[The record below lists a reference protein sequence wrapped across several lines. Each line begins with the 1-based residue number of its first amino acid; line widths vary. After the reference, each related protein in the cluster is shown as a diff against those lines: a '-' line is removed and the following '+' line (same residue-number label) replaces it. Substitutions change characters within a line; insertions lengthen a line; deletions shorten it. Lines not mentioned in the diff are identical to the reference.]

1 MKPTNFTVHFESRMP
16 LLHINHLNLSLIYEQ
31 ALTSKRY
38 LKNLANSQ
46 SWSRIS
52 HVVRNCTS
60 HLVSCQNTTMSSWF
74 GPLSNVHFRLRL
86 LTKSIKND
94 NCIKFYLA
102 KLFRFSIYNQDFF
115 GCWFSFL
122 SLNLHFFILSNQKL
136 AIIWKLNY
144 IPFTM
149 KLSGPLNYMITGVR
163 YDNRKRKIRKI
174 DSSIHPN
181 SSFLSSRVVAFT
193 VVVSRVT
200 RTLKRRI
207 YRQFLFTCVIKSLL
221 IHIWTNKEIAFP
233 VFVKSMP

>member
-1 MKPTNFTVHFESRMP
+1 MS

-122 SLNLHFFILSNQKL
+122 SLNLHCFYLEQPKASDNLKAKL
-136 AIIWKLNY
+136 H
-144 IPFTM
+144 
-149 KLSGPLNYMITGVR
+149 
-163 YDNRKRKIRKI
+163 
-174 DSSIHPN
+174 SIYYEIE
-181 SSFLSSRVVAFT
+181 
-193 VVVSRVT
+193 
-200 RTLKRRI
+200 RTLKLHDNMSSL
-207 YRQFLFTCVIKSLL
+207 RQ
-221 IHIWTNKEIAFP
+221 
-233 VFVKSMP
+233 